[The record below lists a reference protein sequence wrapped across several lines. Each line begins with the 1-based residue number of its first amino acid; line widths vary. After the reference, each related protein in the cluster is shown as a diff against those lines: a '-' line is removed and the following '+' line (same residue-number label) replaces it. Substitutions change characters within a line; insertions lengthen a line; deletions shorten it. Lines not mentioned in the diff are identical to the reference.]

1 MSRPR
6 INPYFMLDLP
16 CASAHEL
23 GPYVL
28 TARRYPVVEP
38 AEGNRWCRVV
48 LYGQKYVIESFVSTI
63 KEKKSDGG
71 KRLTRLLEDLL
82 RMVNRTRLAQGSLGG
97 LVCTRSTVGYG
108 VLQPDEN
115 NRRGTLD
122 IHAHVVSPSRRV
134 MVVRLVPEFG
144 RQWENLSWQDLQE
157 WLDWIRDRAKLNRV
171 VEATYHL
178 DVAEVLV

>member
-48 LYGQKYVIESFVSTI
+48 LYGQKYVIESFVNTI
-63 KEKKSDGG
+63 KEKKSDEGR
-71 KRLTRLLEDLL
+71 RLTRLLEDLL
-82 RMVNRTRLAQGSLGG
+82 RRLNRTRLAQGSPGR
-97 LVCTRSTVGYG
+97 LVCTRSMVGYG
-108 VLQPDEN
+108 TLQPDEKN
-115 NRRGTLD
+115 TRGVLG
-122 IHAHVVSPSRRV
+122 IHAHVVSPSWRA
-134 MVVRLVPEFG
+134 MVIRLVLEYG
-144 RQWENLSWQDLQE
+144 RQWENLSRQDLQE
-157 WLDWIRDRAKLNRV
+157 WLDWVRDHAKLNRV

-178 DVAEVLV
+178 DVAEALV